1 MHRKTPRPKG
11 NDKMLKVL
19 PVQSKL
25 TQEELCLKSGIKY
38 NPDALAYEATV
49 DGRFAGICQFKVTDK
64 GGLIYDLVP
73 APDFNNFEAM
83 FVMGRAALNFI
94 DLCGIH
100 HAFFDGDVEV
110 PGETLIRAIGFTKN
124 EADRWEMDLTD
135 FFTTPCKHCKS

>member
-1 MHRKTPRPKG
+1 
-11 NDKMLKVL
+11 MLKVFPIQDKAEQQRL
-19 PVQSKL
+19 CERCGVTFRP
-25 TQEELCLKSGIKY
+25 EL
-38 NPDALAYEATV
+38 LAYQATV
-49 DGRFAGICQFKVTDK
+49 EDVFAGVCQFKLAP
-64 GGLIYDLVP
+64 GGGIVYDL
-73 APDFNNFEAM
+73 APDQEKPVDLEAM

-94 DLCGIH
+94 GLCGIH